1 MRKKQ
6 PNLLRPRWRKILL
19 DLWHNK
25 VRSLLAIASIA
36 VGVFAIGMIAGSYAI
51 IWRDIRTDYASV
63 NPANIEIVTDAFE
76 PGYVKT
82 VRRLDGVAWAEGRRL
97 VTVRVETAPG
107 VWEELRLE
115 AIHDF
120 DDARINRLRPLQGAA
135 VPRNRE
141 VILEGKTAEALSAVL
156 GDELTI
162 ELPDGTQ
169 RAIPVTGLAQDPTYS
184 YGALLGD
191 AKGYITY
198 ETLDWLHY
206 PLSLNRLTI
215 TVTERPD
222 DKQHITEMAGVV
234 ANRVERNGR
243 RIYDTRLS
251 GRTEHPLASI
261 IQALLGVLSIMGVLV
276 LFLSGSLIAN
286 TMTTL
291 FNQHLRQVGVMKLVG
306 ARRRQIIGM
315 YLALISIF
323 GLIALVIALPLGSWA
338 AYELADLA
346 AEIINFQLQGFRV
359 VPLAVIIQ
367 TLVAILVPI
376 GAGMQPVLKGSRVTV
391 QDALG
396 GTGLDSEEAS
406 VGWLSQKLAHLRVL
420 SRPLRL
426 SIRNT
431 FRRKGRLALTLF
443 TLTLGGAIFIAVF
456 NTQTA
461 LNLKITELGRY
472 FLADVN
478 LDFGQ
483 PYPISTVEKHALRI
497 PGVERVEPWI
507 ITSAERLY
515 PDARPSDRVAILA
528 PPADS
533 DLLEPIVQ
541 EGRWLRPDDT
551 NAIVVNDAFWDEK
564 PDLRPGDTLRLD
576 VTGDEKDWRVVGIF
590 QYAGSGELLAYAN
603 YEHLAHELNLTNQ
616 ASAYRLVTTQHDLAY
631 QQHLSKKVDR
641 YFRDRD
647 YYVRQVKAG
656 NALSATIGDLFGILT
671 AVLLIMALLTAL
683 VGSIGLTGTMSMNV
697 MERTREIGVLRAIG
711 AYDGFVMRLVII
723 EGAIIGVLSYALAAL
738 LSFPIT
744 QVLSNVISLA
754 IFNAPADAAFTA
766 EGFLIWLGAV
776 LLLSVTASIL
786 PARNASRLTIR
797 EVLAYE

>member
-141 VILEGKTAEALSAVL
+141 VILEGKTAEALGAVL

-261 IQALLGVLSIMGVLV
+261 IQALLGC
-276 LFLSGSLIAN
+276 
-286 TMTTL
+286 
-291 FNQHLRQVGVMKLVG
+291 
-306 ARRRQIIGM
+306 
-315 YLALISIF
+315 
-323 GLIALVIALPLGSWA
+323 
-338 AYELADLA
+338 
-346 AEIINFQLQGFRV
+346 
-359 VPLAVIIQ
+359 
-367 TLVAILVPI
+367 
-376 GAGMQPVLKGSRVTV
+376 
-391 QDALG
+391 
-396 GTGLDSEEAS
+396 
-406 VGWLSQKLAHLRVL
+406 
-420 SRPLRL
+420 
-426 SIRNT
+426 
-431 FRRKGRLALTLF
+431 
-443 TLTLGGAIFIAVF
+443 
-456 NTQTA
+456 
-461 LNLKITELGRY
+461 
-472 FLADVN
+472 
-478 LDFGQ
+478 
-483 PYPISTVEKHALRI
+483 
-497 PGVERVEPWI
+497 
-507 ITSAERLY
+507 
-515 PDARPSDRVAILA
+515 
-528 PPADS
+528 
-533 DLLEPIVQ
+533 
-541 EGRWLRPDDT
+541 
-551 NAIVVNDAFWDEK
+551 
-564 PDLRPGDTLRLD
+564 
-576 VTGDEKDWRVVGIF
+576 
-590 QYAGSGELLAYAN
+590 
-603 YEHLAHELNLTNQ
+603 
-616 ASAYRLVTTQHDLAY
+616 
-631 QQHLSKKVDR
+631 
-641 YFRDRD
+641 
-647 YYVRQVKAG
+647 
-656 NALSATIGDLFGILT
+656 
-671 AVLLIMALLTAL
+671 
-683 VGSIGLTGTMSMNV
+683 
-697 MERTREIGVLRAIG
+697 
-711 AYDGFVMRLVII
+711 
-723 EGAIIGVLSYALAAL
+723 
-738 LSFPIT
+738 
-744 QVLSNVISLA
+744 
-754 IFNAPADAAFTA
+754 
-766 EGFLIWLGAV
+766 
-776 LLLSVTASIL
+776 
-786 PARNASRLTIR
+786 
-797 EVLAYE
+797 